1 MPFVRTKNVL
11 TLDVL
16 THYKET
22 KTLTTPEP
30 FIVSFT
36 RRKFKIRKRRSAPR
50 LIRKSFQ
57 IRLNNRGYYDESF
70 EKRISGVIF
79 YGS

>member
-1 MPFVRTKNVL
+1 MPFVRTKDVL

-22 KTLTTPEP
+22 ETLIPEP

-36 RRKFKIRKRRSAPR
+36 RRKFKIRKRRSATP
-50 LIRKSFQ
+50 LRKEFVT
-57 IRLNNRGYYDESF
+57 LH
-70 EKRISGVIF
+70 V
-79 YGS
+79 

>member
-1 MPFVRTKNVL
+1 MPFVRTKDVL

-22 KTLTTPEP
+22 ETLTIPEP

-36 RRKFKIRKRRSAPR
+36 RRKFKIRKRRSATP
-50 LIRKSFQ
+50 LRKEFVT
-57 IRLNNRGYYDESF
+57 LH
-70 EKRISGVIF
+70 V
-79 YGS
+79 